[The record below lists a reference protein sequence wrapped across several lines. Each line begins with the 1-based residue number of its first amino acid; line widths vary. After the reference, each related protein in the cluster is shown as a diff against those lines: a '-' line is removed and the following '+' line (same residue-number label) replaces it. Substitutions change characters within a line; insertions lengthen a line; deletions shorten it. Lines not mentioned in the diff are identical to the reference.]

1 MKKNSKKSS
10 VIGVKALTIFLIIIL
25 AGNVYEASAKEKTVP
40 VSEYNACVDDYNSCR
55 DLLVQTDKDLA
66 EANKLI
72 DEMNKKNRLSTI
84 KEEAIIGVVVGTV
97 CLALGIGVGFYFGLQ
112 VGK

>member
-1 MKKNSKKSS
+1 MKRNSRKSS
-10 VIGVKALTIFLIIIL
+10 VIAGKALTIFLIIIL
-25 AGNVYEASAKEKTVP
+25 AGSAYETSAKEKTVSA
-40 VSEYNACVDDYNSCR
+40 SEYNACVEDYNSCR

-84 KEEAIIGVVVGTV
+84 KEEAIIGIVVGTV
-97 CLALGIGVGFYFGLQ
+97 CLALGVGVGFYFGIQ
-112 VGK
+112 AGR

>member
-1 MKKNSKKSS
+1 MKKNSKTSS

-25 AGNVYEASAKEKTVP
+25 AGSAHEASAKEKTVP

-66 EANKLI
+66 EASKLI

-84 KEEAIIGVVVGTV
+84 KEEAIIGVVVGLS
-97 CLALGIGVGFYFGLQ
+97 CLLIGLGGGIAIGVKFG
-112 VGK
+112 K